1 MPLSM
6 YSVGRGP
13 VFTAGVST
21 CTSTTAPIAGES
33 TFSVRSV
40 SDVRTVSTMRA
51 EGAAGSADA
60 IPPEAI
66 DRDNAATK
74 TVVEMRRRRMAIL
87 SGLSR

>member
-1 MPLSM
+1 
-6 YSVGRGP
+6 
-13 VFTAGVST
+13 
-21 CTSTTAPIAGES
+21 
-33 TFSVRSV
+33 V